1 MKKPPESAG
10 APSWSSRFTTY
21 LATAG
26 AAVGLGSVWRFP
38 YLTGVHGGSAFI
50 LIFVL
55 ACVLIAMPLIA
66 SEFALGRRSRRS
78 PPEAAGAVGAE
89 AGLSTRWNAIGI
101 LGSVTAFLMFSYY
114 TVIAG
119 WVMAYAW
126 KCAAGVLAAAGPH
139 HTADLARDFQSNTF
153 EIGAWHIGFLALVV
167 LISARGVHR
176 GIEAA
181 NRVRAPA
188 LLILLCVLV
197 VYALMAGDVTR
208 GLSFAFKPNF
218 AVVNSQVVLAA
229 IGQAFYATGVG
240 QAMMMAYGAYM
251 TPGTSLI
258 RTSLVTTGSILLVST
273 LATLMVFPLVFA
285 YGMDP
290 AQGTQ
295 LVFEV
300 LPRAFIEMPGGR
312 VIGTLFFVLLVL
324 AALMPSV
331 ALLEPTVAWLTQR
344 RGLSRAGAVGV
355 IAVVAWVLGLGSV
368 FSFNLWSAWHPLG
381 FVPLFAQKT
390 LFDLV
395 DYLSANLMLPVGA
408 LLTSVF
414 VGWRLSEAFL
424 TDELADSAP
433 FVVTACRW
441 LLRYVCPI
449 AIVAVFIATL
459 S

>member
-1 MKKPPESAG
+1 
-10 APSWSSRFTTY
+10 
-21 LATAG
+21 
-26 AAVGLGSVWRFP
+26 
-38 YLTGVHGGSAFI
+38 
-50 LIFVL
+50 
-55 ACVLIAMPLIA
+55 
-66 SEFALGRRSRRS
+66 
-78 PPEAAGAVGAE
+78 
-89 AGLSTRWNAIGI
+89 
-101 LGSVTAFLMFSYY
+101 
-114 TVIAG
+114 
-119 WVMAYAW
+119 
-126 KCAAGVLAAAGPH
+126 
-139 HTADLARDFQSNTF
+139 
-153 EIGAWHIGFLALVV
+153 VV

-197 VYALMAGDVTR
+197 VYALMAGDVAR

-344 RGLSRAGAVGV
+344 RGLSRARAVSV

-395 DYLSANLMLPVGA
+395 DYLSANLMLPIGA

-424 TDELADSAP
+424 TEELADSAP